1 MWQLTRAIRLR
12 RVAFG
17 SPPYSGQSQKS
28 LTETLTQ
35 AGSTA
40 AKLIAGDKGFSA
52 LTTKL

>member
-1 MWQLTRAIRLR
+1 MWQLTRAITLR
-12 RVAFG
+12 RVAAGFI
-17 SPPYSGQSQKS
+17 PYPGPSQKG
-28 LTETLTQ
+28 LTETLTE